1 MTWNTTSL
9 PTSLAHLLY
18 VAAILNRR
26 NYCRK
31 IKCQQY
37 ARYQRLLSTNKKRLA
52 DELFNQA
59 SPTSTFPSTSDI
71 ESTYQ
76 QLYESISPHDADHPQ
91 KIKLSTPTYYPIT
104 IEEIKQQRKQMPN
117 KAAGPDN
124 FTVRELK
131 NVPSSDLCTIYN
143 IILSYCNLPQP
154 WKLHRTTLIPKKP
167 HNLHLASNWHPITIS
182 STCVCLLH
190 RILACRLTKATHLN
204 QDKKAFIPVD
214 GCGENTLLLDH
225 VIRQARKYRHTLS
238 IVGID
243 LAKAFNSISHN
254 SITCALGRHS
264 VDEPMVQYILQS
276 YSNCTTTIL
285 CGPAN
290 IPNVKLLQGVKQG
303 DPLSPIIFNLILDE
317 LLDILLPSIG
327 INITPNLRFNCL
339 TFADDLILLSESPST
354 MKILINITTSFFSAR
369 SMKISANKWYRPQCE
384 EPHYNQCY
392 RTYIPH

>member
-1 MTWNTTSL
+1 MYLPPTFAPFTTLFYHPVTCLNHGNSIIQPSYPRNHTTYISL
-9 PTSLAHLLY
+9 PTGTLSLFPQH
-18 VAAILNRR
+18 V
-26 NYCRK
+26 
-31 IKCQQY
+31 Y
-37 ARYQRLLSTNKKRLA
+37 AY
-52 DELFNQA
+52 F
-59 SPTSTFPSTSDI
+59 I
-71 ESTYQ
+71 ES
-76 QLYESISPHDADHPQ
+76 LPAAS
-91 KIKLSTPTYYPIT
+91 L
-104 IEEIKQQRKQMPN
+104 KQP
-117 KAAGPDN
+117 
-124 FTVRELK
+124 
-131 NVPSSDLCTIYN
+131 
-143 IILSYCNLPQP
+143 
-154 WKLHRTTLIPKKP
+154 TLI
-167 HNLHLASNWHPITIS
+167 
-182 STCVCLLH
+182 
-190 RILACRLTKATHLN
+190 
-204 QDKKAFIPVD
+204 QDKKAFIPAD

-243 LAKAFNSISHN
+243 LAKAFNSVSHN